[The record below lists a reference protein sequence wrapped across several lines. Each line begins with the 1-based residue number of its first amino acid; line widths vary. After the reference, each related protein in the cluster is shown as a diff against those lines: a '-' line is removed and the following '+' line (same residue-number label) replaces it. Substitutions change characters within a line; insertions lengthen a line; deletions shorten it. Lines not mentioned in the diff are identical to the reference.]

1 MSVYN
6 GEEFLET
13 TIESVLKQTF
23 TNFEFIISNNGST
36 DETSAIIQKFKKID
50 GRIIFFDHENF
61 GFANSLN
68 QAIALAK
75 SNLIGRIDADDIMLP
90 ERLAKQF
97 SYLQENQDISLTSC
111 LAYYINQDG
120 KRIGKTFSDIDTID
134 INKDYISKGEPI
146 GLLHPGAMF
155 YKNAFTHVGGYR
167 EQFAPAEDIDLWN
180 RFNDHEYWSSVQQ
193 EYLMEYRMIY
203 GTEIGQNFKK
213 SRIKYEW
220 LRDCMRLRRQGK
232 EEIDWDDF
240 LIKRNNISP
249 IMKINRYRKMQAK
262 YLYRMAGIHFGA
274 NQIFSF
280 LISLVGSMFLQPSY
294 FYKKLSNQIYND

>member
-1 MSVYN
+1 
-6 GEEFLET
+6 
-13 TIESVLKQTF
+13 
-23 TNFEFIISNNGST
+23 
-36 DETSAIIQKFKKID
+36 
-50 GRIIFFDHENF
+50 
-61 GFANSLN
+61 
-68 QAIALAK
+68 
-75 SNLIGRIDADDIMLP
+75 
-90 ERLAKQF
+90 
-97 SYLQENQDISLTSC
+97 
-111 LAYYINQDG
+111 
-120 KRIGKTFSDIDTID
+120 
-134 INKDYISKGEPI
+134 
-146 GLLHPGAMF
+146 
-155 YKNAFTHVGGYR
+155 
-167 EQFAPAEDIDLWN
+167 
-180 RFNDHEYWSSVQQ
+180 
-193 EYLMEYRMIY
+193 MIY